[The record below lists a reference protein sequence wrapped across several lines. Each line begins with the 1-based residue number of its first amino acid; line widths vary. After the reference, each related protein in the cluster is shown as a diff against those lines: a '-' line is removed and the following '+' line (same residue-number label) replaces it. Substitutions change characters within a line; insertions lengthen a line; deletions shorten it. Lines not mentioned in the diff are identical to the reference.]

1 MKLTKKIMIIL
12 VLGLVVAFFAAC
24 SRSYEARVRNESG
37 LVPSPVVIG
46 DVDFGTVA
54 ANDTTE
60 YETFDDA
67 GPHTITLGGVPAT
80 KTLLFNPLAAIFS
93 GGSKKTVSVNGV
105 DPTSV
110 TITDD

>member
-1 MKLTKKIMIIL
+1 LM
-12 VLGLVVAFFAAC
+12 LGLVVVFFAAC

-37 LVPSPVVIG
+37 VVPSPVVIG
-46 DVDFGTVA
+46 NVDFGTVA
-54 ANDTTE
+54 VNSTTG

-67 GPHTITLGGVPAT
+67 GPHTIKLGGLPAT
-80 KTLLFNPLAAIFS
+80 KTLIFSPLAAIFS